1 MIREIIIKCDEDD
14 EQTKAHEA
22 WLEERLNIL
31 AMIKQMMATAPNE
44 SIRDK
49 LKDIYLF
56 IKRGE
61 M

>member
-1 MIREIIIKCDEDD
+1 MIKEIIIKCDD

-22 WLEERLNIL
+22 WLEKQRNIL
-31 AMIKQMMATAPNE
+31 KMIEDMMACASIDP

-49 LKDIYLF
+49 LYNIYSF
-56 IKRGE
+56 IKEGE